1 MPNGL
6 RRNAC
11 LIVVSL
17 VVCSAPAE
25 PQWIKIALPDTPR
38 AADGKPDLTAAT
50 PRTPDGK
57 PDLSGIWQRVR
68 PTRDIPGPTNQNLRY
83 LLREGESAVPYMP
96 WTEALYQARIETN
109 GAGNPHERCLPQG
122 IPGAMLPPNPFK
134 IIQTPRVTIVLYEE
148 AGDYRQIHTD
158 GRSHPVDPNP
168 SWWGY
173 SIGRW
178 EGDTFTVETTG
189 FNDLFWL
196 DKAGHAHTEALR
208 TTERFR
214 RISFGQM
221 EVEVT
226 IDDPKAYTK
235 PWTAV
240 FPLGLQPD
248 TEILEDECE
257 NEKDAERI
265 AAIAAKEA
273 AERGK
278 KR

>member
-1 MPNGL
+1 MRSGP
-6 RRNAC
+6 RRVAY
-11 LIVVSL
+11 LIGVSL
-17 VVCSAPAE
+17 LMSSAVAE

-38 AADGKPDLTAAT
+38 TADGKPNLAAAT
-50 PRTPDGK
+50 PRTADEK
-57 PDLSGIWQRVR
+57 PDLSGIWQRLR
-68 PTRDIPGPTNQNLRY
+68 PTREVPGPTNQNLRY
-83 LLREGESAVPYMP
+83 LVRDGESVPYRP
-96 WTEALYQARIETN
+96 WTEALYQARIEAH

-134 IIQTPRVTIVLYEE
+134 IIQTPRVTIILYEE

-196 DKAGHAHTEALR
+196 DKAGHGHTEALR

-214 RISFGQM
+214 RINFGQL
-221 EVEVT
+221 ELEVT

-235 PWTAV
+235 PWTV
-240 FPLGLQPD
+240 VLPLVLQTD

-257 NEKDAERI
+257 NEKDADRV

-273 AERGK
+273 AERAK